1 MNERIY
7 LDYAATTPM
16 DSRVLAAML
25 PYFAE
30 TFGNPASV
38 HRYGQRAEAA
48 VDAARETVAGLLN
61 CDPAEI
67 IFTSGGT
74 ESDNLAV
81 RGAALARRE
90 STGARWIHASKL
102 EHPAVSKTVEQLEK
116 YYGFDLEWLENDSD
130 GQVNIT
136 GFAEMLCNESALV
149 SVIYAN
155 NEIGTVNALRPL
167 ADLCHQ
173 RGIPFHSDAVQ
184 AAAYLPLDV
193 QALGV
198 DMLSLGGHKLYGP
211 KGVGA
216 LYVRKGTGLI
226 PTQTGG
232 GHEAGLRSGTHNVP
246 LIVGFAEAL
255 RLATA
260 EREQRV
266 AHVHPLRDQIIGSV
280 LSSIPNAKLTGHPE
294 SRLPNHASFA
304 FKDVDGNLLL
314 TLLDAAGFACSSGS
328 ACKTGNPEPSE
339 VMDAIGLSPE
349 WGLGSLRVTLG
360 TGTTSAQVDAFL
372 QALPALVEKARDF
385 THKRI
390 HS

>member
-1 MNERIY
+1 MSERIY
-7 LDYAATTPM
+7 LDYAATTPV

-25 PYFAE
+25 PYFGE
-30 TFGNPASV
+30 NFGNPSSV

-48 VDAARETVAGLLN
+48 LDSARETVAGVLN
-61 CDPAEI
+61 CDPDEI

-74 ESDNLAV
+74 EADNLAV
-81 RGAALARRE
+81 RGAALARRQH
-90 STGARWIHASKL
+90 TGARWIHASKT
-102 EHPAVSKTVEQLEK
+102 EHPAVSKTVQQLEQHF
-116 YYGFDLEWLENDSD
+116 GFDLEWLENDKN
-130 GQVNIT
+130 GQIVIT
-136 GFAEMLCNESALV
+136 DLEEMLCNESALV

-155 NEIGTVNALRPL
+155 NEIGSINPIAQIAAV
-167 ADLCHQ
+167 CQQ
-173 RGIPFHSDAVQ
+173 RGIPFHTDAVQ

-193 QALGV
+193 KTLGV
-198 DMLSLGGHKLYGP
+198 DLLSLGAHKLYGP
-211 KGVGA
+211 KGIGA
-216 LYVRKGTGLI
+216 LYLRKGTQML

-232 GHEAGLRSGTHNVP
+232 GHEAGWRSGTQNVP

-255 RLATA
+255 RLATE

-266 AHVHPLRDQIIGSV
+266 AHVRPLRDQIIGAV
-280 LSSIPNAKLTGHPE
+280 LNTIPDAQLTGHAE

-339 VMDAIGLSPE
+339 VMSALGLARA

-360 TGTTSAQVDAFL
+360 MGTSAAQVDAFL
-372 QALPALVEKARDF
+372 KALPSLVEKARA
-385 THKRI
+385 I
-390 HS
+390 HHR